1 MNLPNIPGG
10 KKPIYTQ
17 IPLPLAAVFELE
29 ENGKQD
35 PMLAGLAKIVAT
47 NKGLR

>member
-29 ENGKQD
+29 E
-35 PMLAGLAKIVAT
+35 AKIVAT